1 MTIVIRN
8 KQGQDDK
15 ALALNSESGG
25 IDLEAKKSIHIT
37 SNEESDD
44 AIKLNSLLG
53 GIDMDTKKSI
63 HITSNEASDDAIKIN
78 SKLGGIDIDAN
89 SIEILLFREDNF

>member
-1 MTIVIRN
+1 M
-8 KQGQDDK
+8 
-15 ALALNSESGG
+15 ALNSESGG

-53 GIDMDTKKSI
+53 GIDMDAKKSI
-63 HITSNEASDDAIKIN
+63 HITSMKH
-78 SKLGGIDIDAN
+78 LMM
-89 SIEILLFREDNF
+89 L

>member
-1 MTIVIRN
+1 M
-8 KQGQDDK
+8 
-15 ALALNSESGG
+15 
-25 IDLEAKKSIHIT
+25 EAKKSIHIT

-78 SKLGGIDIDAN
+78 SKLGGIDDAN
-89 SIEILLFREDNF
+89 SSRDITVQGGHNTFVKHDVASAINLTSNAGTSETM